1 MMKDIAQ
8 LLKEAYEVGPANDIW
23 VNGTTE
29 VRFDVAAGKFSKTD
43 IWHPLFLTNDCR
55 YAFEYSKQH
64 AAKDFNVK
72 RDSKDHEAVMASSKA
87 RVAFAELKHDIKL
100 FDFTNAEDFAAIGIP
115 AKFAKIFEHAE
126 PYFAWNSAI
135 NVNIDSRPIEFA
147 IAKYVLRWQNAK
159 EAELKLATLYKG
171 GKGRTF
177 KDLLMQP
184 GLVAKPISQAE
195 YAEFY
200 DHYAAVNWNAEK
212 GIKMKEQPIYGKVK
226 AHRVDAK
233 GKNVSVAE
241 LPEPNVLAASQLSL
255 VNIYLEFFA
264 EFKKSCQLLGIRSLD
279 DARLAK
285 LDKSGKRSSG
295 GENDEAA
302 CYVDILQLVLFMRIQ
317 SNGYDG
323 FYCPEWIAAKSYPEI
338 VGNSQVDAVC
348 LFSTDK
354 IQKSESWPCSLIM
367 AWHDIATK
375 VVGHDSTKS
384 IMVYIKTM
392 LDQGAEPQAER
403 ERILGARKKEAD
415 AKEARAS
422 KEQWLPIKPGLPN
435 RKEAWLE
442 QNKDKIS
449 TYEVGFS
456 IRTSAGQ
463 RRAYNVEVSTSKNN
477 ERGARSYVEQQAR
490 KLVKDANVVFVNINS
505 CKALSVPKLDVNVP
519 VCQAVGLSDEDKAL
533 EKDIVFPKAAKRLS

>member
-64 AAKDFNVK
+64 AAKDFNAK
-72 RDSKDHEAVMASSKA
+72 RDSKGHAAVMASGKA

-100 FDFTNAEDFAAIGIP
+100 FDFTKPEDFAAIGIP
-115 AKFAKIFEHAE
+115 AKFAKLFEHAE

-200 DHYAAVNWNAEK
+200 NHYATVNWNAEK
-212 GIKMKEQPIYGKVK
+212 GIKMKEQPMYGKVK

-255 VNIYLEFFA
+255 VNLYLEFFA

-422 KEQWLPIKPGLPN
+422 KKQWLPIKPGLSS

-456 IRTSAGQ
+456 IHTTAGQ
-463 RRAYNVEVSTSKNN
+463 RRAYNIEVSTSKNN
-477 ERGARSYVEQQAR
+477 EHGVRSYVEQQAR
-490 KLVKDANVVFVNINS
+490 RLVKDANVVFVSINS
-505 CKALSVPKLDVNVP
+505 CKVLNMPKLDVNVP

-533 EKDIVFPKAAKRLS
+533 EKDVVFPKAAKRLS